1 MDYTLLVLPLTS
13 HVILDMIWIQII
25 GVDLHWQLTAY
36 LQDFGVI
43 ILQYVSKSTNNE
55 RKTNILDVIALIFD
69 VAKQE

>member
-1 MDYTLLVLPLTS
+1 MDYTLLVLHLTS

-25 GVDLHWQLTAY
+25 GVDLHCPLTAY
-36 LQDFGVI
+36 LLDFGVI

-55 RKTNILDVIALIFD
+55 RKTNILDVLALIFD

>member
-25 GVDLHWQLTAY
+25 GVDLHCQLTAY

-43 ILQYVSKSTNNE
+43 ILQYVGQ
-55 RKTNILDVIALIFD
+55 VMIFRSYSNFYQL
-69 VAKQE
+69 VKYT